1 MKIVVRKAEVKDA
14 RDIVIVNTYTWATTY
29 KNLIPSKILNDKL
42 SRIDK
47 VVPNMKRI
55 IEEKN
60 NIFVATVDDKVVG
73 FITYGKSNNDNYPN
87 AGEIYA
93 LYVLKEYQKIG
104 LGKKL
109 LLKGIEE
116 LINLNYQDMI
126 LNVLKGNKNI
136 DFYEK
141 FGGKQI
147 DIKEEYLDDTL
158 LVEYVMYFENLSKIY
173 CGYNN
178 KK

>member
-60 NIFVATVDDKVVG
+60 NIFVATVDNKVVG

-87 AGEIYA
+87 VGEI
-93 LYVLKEYQKIG
+93 
-104 LGKKL
+104 
-109 LLKGIEE
+109 
-116 LINLNYQDMI
+116 INLNYQDMI

-158 LVEYVMYFENLSKIY
+158 LVEYVMYFKNLSKIY
-173 CGYNN
+173 YEFNN